1 MNFPVFTNVRQAI
14 VTKYLG
20 ATNFRGSRVKA
31 TAYAGSVTVS
41 WDDALDVQ
49 ENHAKAAQ
57 ALAAKWGWDEH
68 ADFAGGSLPDDR
80 GYAFVAI
87 PRGGK

>member
-1 MNFPVFTNVRQAI
+1 MSFDFTNVRQAI

-20 ATNFRGSRVKA
+20 ATNYRGSRVKA
-31 TAYAGSVTVS
+31 TAYAGSVTVC
-41 WDDALDVQ
+41 WDHALEVS

-57 ALAAKWGWDEH
+57 ALASKWGWDKFN
-68 ADFAGGSLPDDR
+68 DFAGGSLPDDK